1 VSSAA
6 ATLES
11 SRSQAPNKQ
20 NDPMNLVD
28 AKIGQLMIPV
38 ENFDK
43 GVAFYRDVLGL
54 PFLFA
59 APPQMA
65 FFNCGGVRL
74 LVGVLPP
81 GEKALRGSAIYFQIA
96 DIKGV
101 HAELKAKGVSFRAE
115 PHVVH
120 RTPHSELWL
129 AEFTDPDGNQL
140 SLMSEVATQSK

>member
-1 VSSAA
+1 
-6 ATLES
+6 
-11 SRSQAPNKQ
+11 
-20 NDPMNLVD
+20 MNLAD

-38 ENFDK
+38 DDFDH

-54 PFLFA
+54 SFLFA

-65 FFNCGGVRL
+65 FFDCGGVRV
-74 LVGVLPP
+74 LVGTLPA
-81 GEKALRGSAIYFQIA
+81 GQEAQRGGAIYFKVA

-101 HAELKAKGVSFRAE
+101 HAALTRKGVRFRAE

-120 RTPHSELWL
+120 RTPTTELWL

-140 SLMSEVATQSK
+140 ALMSESATTGA